1 MLRLPSF
8 SNLIAFD
15 AIARHGTL
23 TRAAEELNVSQP
35 AISRRLAALEADL
48 GHPLFDRRTKPLSL
62 TKSGAELF
70 DVLRSGLSRL
80 EAVIRRLRSSTDSES
95 VTISAGSGLAAYWLI
110 PRLPEMQAAFP
121 SLRLKIVSQSHQYE
135 DDGTGDLQIRFGQ
148 GSWPATEATK
158 MLGEEVFPICSPFYL
173 GRRKAPF
180 SLDQLKVASLL
191 DMKVE
196 NQPWYDWNS
205 WFEAAGTA
213 VNRAPKI
220 LYFDSYPLVV
230 SAALA
235 GQGICLCW
243 AGLLDS
249 FLGSGAFVRLSPLS
263 MPSPRG
269 YFVTHEVGLPPNA
282 PARAIARWL
291 LDSAIRGDASQS
303 VPPARNNLHAL

>member
-48 GHPLFDRRTKPLSL
+48 GHLLFDRRTKPLAL

-80 EAVIRRLRSSTDSES
+80 EAVIRRLRNTTDSES
-95 VTISAGSGLAAYWLI
+95 LTISAGAGLAAYWLI
-110 PRLPEMQAAFP
+110 PRLSEMQAAFP
-121 SLRLKIVSQSHQYE
+121 TLRLKIVSQSHQHE

-148 GSWPATEATK
+148 GNWAATEATK
-158 MLGEEVFPICSPFYL
+158 MLGEEVFPACSPLHL
-173 GRRKAPF
+173 GRRKVPF
-180 SLDQLKVASLL
+180 SLDQLKGASLL

-205 WFEAAGTA
+205 WFDAAGTA
-213 VNRAPKI
+213 VNRAAKI

-235 GQGICLCW
+235 GQGVCLCW

-249 FLGSGAFVRLSPLS
+249 FLASGALVCLSPVS

-291 LDSAIRGDASQS
+291 LDSAMRRDPDHSIVSAQQ
-303 VPPARNNLHAL
+303 